1 MRFPDLFSSRDAS
14 RAAALQWIARQAVEG
29 LTAGRHRS
37 PHKGS
42 SVEFKEHRPYVPGDE
57 LRNIDWRAFGKSDR
71 LYIREF
77 EEETNL
83 RCTLLV
89 DRSGSMKYAGSRALQ
104 LADSST
110 SIGKR
115 KQDYATAVAVAIAYM
130 MLSSQDAVGLMAFDD
145 RIGESLPP
153 RTTPSHLQSLLA
165 ILAGDSGGGETDL
178 GTVIRQAMLKL
189 PRRSLVV
196 LISDGLGDPESLGKA
211 LASLRSQRQEVVFLQ
226 ILDPDEVD
234 FPFHDR
240 IEFRDLENTD
250 HREIIDS
257 RQIRSRYMESLQ
269 RHNAT
274 LEAACRRNRVDHA
287 MITTDVPVVD
297 ALARFVTLRRGGG
310 VSGSLNLARSTAN
323 GTKIKEA
330 RTAKSTPSP
339 SPEDVPTR

>member
-1 MRFPDLFSSRDAS
+1 MRFPDLFTSRDAS

-89 DRSGSMKYAGSRALQ
+89 DRSGSMQYAGDRALQ
-104 LADSST
+104 LTESSST
-110 SIGKR
+110 LGKR
-115 KQDYATAVAVAIAYM
+115 KQDYATAIAAAIAYM
-130 MLSSQDAVGLMAFDD
+130 MLSSQDAVGLMTFDD
-145 RIGESLPP
+145 MIGESLPP
-153 RTTPSHLQSLLA
+153 RTMPSHLRALLVM
-165 ILAGDSGGGETDL
+165 LASNSGGGETDL

-211 LASLRSQRQEVVFLQ
+211 LASLRAQRQEVVFLQ

-257 RQIRSRYMESLQ
+257 RQIRSRYIESLK

-274 LEAACRRNRVDHA
+274 IEAACRRNRVDHA
-287 MITTDVPVVD
+287 MITTDTPVVD
-297 ALARFVTLRRGGG
+297 ALARFVALRRGGG
-310 VSGSLNLARSTAN
+310 VSGSLTLPGAAMVSSQTNSAAED
-323 GTKIKEA
+323 G
-330 RTAKSTPSP
+330 SP
-339 SPEDVPTR
+339 R

>member
-1 MRFPDLFSSRDAS
+1 MRFPDLFTSRDAS

-104 LADSST
+104 LTDSST

-130 MLSSQDAVGLMAFDD
+130 MLSSQDAVGLMTFDD
-145 RIGESLPP
+145 RIGDSLPP

-211 LASLRSQRQEVVFLQ
+211 LASLRAQRQEVVFLQ
-226 ILDPDEVD
+226 ILDPDEID

-240 IEFRDLENTD
+240 IEFRDLENTE

-257 RQIRSRYMESLQ
+257 RQIRSRYIESLQ

-274 LEAACRRNRVDHA
+274 LEAACRRNRIDHA
-287 MITTDVPVVD
+287 LITSDVPVVD
-297 ALARFVTLRRGGG
+297 ALARFVALRRGGG
-310 VSGSLNLARSTAN
+310 VSGALSLNNPAAPD
-323 GTKIKEA
+323 
-330 RTAKSTPSP
+330 STPPTYKAVASKLSS
-339 SPEDVPTR
+339 SPEDISSR

>member
-1 MRFPDLFSSRDAS
+1 MRFPDLFTSRDAS

-57 LRNIDWRAFGKSDR
+57 LRNIDWRAFGKSNR

-83 RCTLLV
+83 RCTPLV
-89 DRSGSMKYAGSRALQ
+89 DRSGSMQYAGSRALK
-104 LADSST
+104 LTESSST
-110 SIGKR
+110 LGKR
-115 KQDYATAVAVAIAYM
+115 KQDYATAIAAAIAYM
-130 MLSSQDAVGLMAFDD
+130 MLSSQDAVGLMTFDD
-145 RIGESLPP
+145 KIGESLPP
-153 RTTPSHLQSLLA
+153 RTMPSHLRALLA
-165 ILAGDSGGGETDL
+165 ILANNSGGGETDL

-211 LASLRSQRQEVVFLQ
+211 LASLRAQRQEVVFLQ
-226 ILDPDEVD
+226 VLDPDEVD

-257 RQIRSRYMESLQ
+257 RQIRSRYIESLK

-274 LEAACRRNRVDHA
+274 IEAACRRNRVDHA
-287 MITTDVPVVD
+287 MITTDTPVVD

-310 VSGSLNLARSTAN
+310 VSGSLTFPSAALANSQTNSSA
-323 GTKIKEA
+323 
-330 RTAKSTPSP
+330 
-339 SPEDVPTR
+339 EDDSSR